1 MLENCILPPAR
12 DHYLSL
18 PVVDGFTSYLARW
31 LAGRVFDPPYLTQ
44 LHRPKIEYC
53 FTSIQDAWEQYI
65 QEPPNV
71 KFEQTILE
79 CEEPLR
85 KALYQ
90 FDDKGF
96 IEIVKRMFAT
106 RENLAKSNLPT
117 LEKTQYPCESILCA
131 VRELSSDSP
140 DVDTFG
146 SVGGPRCT
154 AFFSRIYATLI
165 PNFLTYDSRIAAALC
180 YFIREYCLSRGIALP
195 EELRLG
201 CVLGWGKNKKEM
213 GRNPSWGDNTFLVF
227 DLIKKR
233 PLKERTFALSN
244 YRASWLVADAI
255 SKAKKLDSRGSAW
268 IGDPHAI
275 HKVEGAFYMIGI
287 EVPPYEANV

>member
-18 PVVDGFTSYLARW
+18 PVVDAFTSYLARW

-53 FTSIQDAWEQYI
+53 FTSVQDAWEQYI
-65 QEPPNV
+65 QESPNFT
-71 KFEQTILE
+71 FEQAILE

-96 IEIVKRMFAT
+96 IEVVKRMFAT

-180 YFIREYCLSRGIALP
+180 YFIREYCISREIALP

-213 GRNPSWGDNTFLVF
+213 GRNPSWGDNIFLVF

-255 SKAKKLDSRGSAW
+255 SKAKNLDPRGSAW
-268 IGDPHAI
+268 IGDSHAI
-275 HKVEGAFYMIGI
+275 RKVEGAFYMIGI
-287 EVPPYEANV
+287 ELPPFEPNV

>member
-18 PVVDGFTSYLARW
+18 PVVDGFTSYLARR
-31 LAGRVFDPPYLTQ
+31 LAGCVFDPPYLTQ

-71 KFEQTILE
+71 QFEQAILE
-79 CEEPLR
+79 CEDPLR

-96 IEIVKRMFAT
+96 IEVVKRMFAN

-117 LEKTQYPCESILCA
+117 LEKMQYPCESILCA

-140 DVDTFG
+140 EVDTFG
-146 SVGGPRCT
+146 SVGGPRIT
-154 AFFSRIYATLI
+154 AFFSRIYSTLI
-165 PNFLTYDSRIAAALC
+165 PDFLTYDSRIAAALC
-180 YFIREYCLSRGIALP
+180 YFIREYCVSQKIDLP

-201 CVLGWGKNKKEM
+201 CIQGWGKDKKEM
-213 GRNPSWGDNTFLVF
+213 GRNPSWGTNTFVVF
-227 DLIKKR
+227 DRIKKR

-244 YRASWLVADAI
+244 YRASWLVSDAI
-255 SKAKKLDSRGSAW
+255 AKARKHDSVGSAW
-268 IGDPHAI
+268 ISHPRGI
-275 HKVEGAFYMIGI
+275 RKVEGAFYMIGI
-287 EVPPYEANV
+287 ELPPHEENS